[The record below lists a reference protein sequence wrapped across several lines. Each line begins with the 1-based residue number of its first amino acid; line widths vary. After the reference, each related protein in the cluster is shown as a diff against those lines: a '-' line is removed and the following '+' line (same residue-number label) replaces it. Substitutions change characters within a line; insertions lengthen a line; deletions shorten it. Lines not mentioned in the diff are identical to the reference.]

1 MQYYTVKVMFTR
13 FPIKI
18 LVLSVIST
26 ATGDFASSV
35 HHLADFP
42 SSAIC
47 MLALSLY
54 SQQQFSS
61 ELRFFSL
68 PVAIVCSGLN
78 GHVLYHHARL
88 TLYLLLFFFLFFPF
102 SF

>member
-1 MQYYTVKVMFTR
+1 MQYYIVKVMFTR

-18 LVLSVIST
+18 LLFSVIST
-26 ATGDFASSV
+26 ATGDCV
-35 HHLADFP
+35 HLADFP

-47 MLALSLY
+47 LLALSLY

>member
-1 MQYYTVKVMFTR
+1 MQYYTVKVMFTL

-18 LVLSVIST
+18 LLLSVIST
-26 ATGDFASSV
+26 ATDDFASSV
-35 HHLADFP
+35 HLADFP

-47 MLALSLY
+47 LLALSLY